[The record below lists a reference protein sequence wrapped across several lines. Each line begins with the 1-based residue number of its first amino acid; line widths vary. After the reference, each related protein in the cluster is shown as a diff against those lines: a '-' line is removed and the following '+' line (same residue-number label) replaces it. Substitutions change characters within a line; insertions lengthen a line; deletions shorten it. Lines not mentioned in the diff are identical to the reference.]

1 MREIVPDELINVP
14 PKIQR
19 PPSGIRG
26 SSGLPVSFSQV
37 RLNILY
43 LYLHG
48 GGGLVVWRRFVKKKS
63 DPSKFLQSTHK
74 FIVLI
79 TFLYFQIY
87 FPPIHVFGQ
96 ALTWGLI
103 NPLTAKYI
111 FKNDQNIIV
120 SNFRLQLQ
128 KFPREQC
135 WHRTDVHNIYY
146 GSREWVKLAKLM
158 RYQWTEQHI
167 CRFMNL
173 VSFFKIQ
180 YISSIWIL
188 NLSTCSLGHMAF

>member
-48 GGGLVVWRRFVKKKS
+48 GGGLGVWRRFVKKKS

-87 FPPIHVFGQ
+87 FPPNVFLQ
-96 ALTWGLI
+96 TLRWKTKQRGLI

-111 FKNDQNIIV
+111 LKNDQNI
-120 SNFRLQLQ
+120 QLQ
-128 KFPREQC
+128 FTVTEVAWRAMLTLLWQ
-135 WHRTDVHNIYY
+135 
-146 GSREWVKLAKLM
+146 SRM
-158 RYQWTEQHI
+158 
-167 CRFMNL
+167 
-173 VSFFKIQ
+173 
-180 YISSIWIL
+180 
-188 NLSTCSLGHMAF
+188 G